1 MPPAPT
7 RTSKDI
13 LDEAKSLMDLGE
25 WKKAVD
31 SLQPF
36 LTKNTGDMAAKPAIA
51 KGYFL
56 RAQALVHMAEL
67 SKAFEDC
74 CQAQIL
80 AKEVMDQSTEGEALR
95 LMGNISWK
103 RADYKKA
110 HEYLLKAHEL
120 AKNTKNLRLEGM
132 VHLELGTTYSN
143 TSDLDTADREYREAI
158 LALERVGDARELG
171 RAYNNFANNFV
182 YLKKFDKAAEMF
194 AKTKKMAEKAG
205 DQSLAAWGA
214 FNRAECLVELGAT
227 KEAMLELEWAL
238 PILEKIG
245 DNYGVVGAVQ
255 IYGLAYAKMEDWE
268 NAEKFLKRAR
278 DMANKNGMPVSEA
291 KVIRD
296 QGRMYSWMGDK
307 DKAAQFFKEARDIF
321 EKQGSKRE
329 QLRVEADIKELAQG
343 SL

>member
-1 MPPAPT
+1 MPAAPT

-13 LDEAKSLMDLGE
+13 LDEARSLMDKGE
-25 WKKAVD
+25 WTKSVD
-31 SLQPF
+31 SLQEL
-36 LTKNTGDMAAKPAIA
+36 LTKNTGDLAAKPAIA

-74 CQAQIL
+74 CQAQI
-80 AKEVMDQSTEGEALR
+80 MDQATEGEALR
-95 LMGNISWK
+95 LLGNISWK

-110 HEYLLKAHEL
+110 IEFLLKAHEI
-120 AKNTKNLRLEGM
+120 AKNTKNLRLDGM

-143 TSDLDTADREYREAI
+143 TGDLNSADREYREAI
-158 LALERVGDARELG
+158 LVLERVGDARELG

-182 YLKKFDKAAEMF
+182 YLQKYDKAAEMF

-307 DKAAQFFKEARDIF
+307 EKAMQFFKEARDVF

-329 QLRVEADIKELAQG
+329 QLRVEADIKALNDLA
-343 SL
+343 